1 MSDVIPIDR
10 RDIAATV
17 RLYDRGHNFVCVLDA
32 DEVRE
37 LLREGEVEPAGAG
50 VRGRIRAV
58 RWVTPPHKEEAAP
71 APPGG
76 AFVIR
81 RRGYGDSHCR
91 ETPNNPRG
99 VWTIDR
105 VMDRHRRM
113 FRRVLEDCLLRRAA

>member
-10 RDIAATV
+10 REIAAKV

-32 DEVRE
+32 DETRL
-37 LLREGEVEPAGAG
+37 LLREDKVAPTGGG

-58 RWVTPPHKEEAAP
+58 RWVTPHQEDA

-91 ETPNNPRG
+91 ENQNNPRG

-105 VMDRHRRM
+105 VLDRHRRM
-113 FRRVLEDCLLRRAA
+113 FRRVLEDCLRRRAA